1 MGLLQKAI
9 EEKREQMIASA
20 KIWGINSKI
29 TIQYSQELDLLLNIA
44 QNSGNI
50 YSPDKIHISIDPI
63 SKSHN
68 IKSSYRKSRLEDDS
82 CMFKTKKTE

>member
-1 MGLLQKAI
+1 MGLLRKAI

-50 YSPDKIHISIDPI
+50 HSPDKIHISTDPI

-68 IKSSYRKSRLEDDS
+68 IKSAYRKSRRDDGS
-82 CMFKTKKTE
+82 SMFNTKRN

>member
-1 MGLLQKAI
+1 MGVLQKLI

-44 QNSGNI
+44 QNLGNI
-50 YSPDKIHISIDPI
+50 HPPDKIHIRTDNP
-63 SKSHN
+63 
-68 IKSSYRKSRLEDDS
+68 
-82 CMFKTKKTE
+82 

>member
-1 MGLLQKAI
+1 MGLLRKAI

-50 YSPDKIHISIDPI
+50 HSPNKIHISTGPI

-68 IKSSYRKSRLEDDS
+68 IKSAYRKSRRDDDS
-82 CMFKTKKTE
+82 IRKETE